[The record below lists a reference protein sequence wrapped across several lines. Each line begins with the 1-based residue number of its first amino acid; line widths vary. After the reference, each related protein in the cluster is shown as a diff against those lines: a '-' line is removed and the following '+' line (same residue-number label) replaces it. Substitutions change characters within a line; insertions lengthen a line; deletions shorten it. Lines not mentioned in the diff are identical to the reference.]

1 MLVYWMLQIWPTS
14 PIEQL
19 AVAAHK
25 VIDSRK
31 THWHLP
37 MLCALVARIEPSIG
51 SSRRHKLAA
60 PLWLSPSAPLA
71 SPSFAQLRLSGTSGR
86 CQSPPGK
93 EPAAAYSRGASPLRA
108 RTDQPSPLSPSQLR
122 LEEMWIKIIFLFFCI
137 VFVIRWRRRVPAY
150 LHFAYY
156 YCI

>member
-31 THWHLP
+31 NPLTSP
-37 MLCALVARIEPSIG
+37 DALCSHRSHRAIDWKQPAAQTGGTV
-51 SSRRHKLAA
+51 A

-71 SPSFAQLRLSGTSGR
+71 SPSSAQLHLSGPSGR
-86 CQSPPGK
+86 CRSHR
-93 EPAAAYSRGASPLRA
+93 ERSLRRPAGEEHLPFR
-108 RTDQPSPLSPSQLR
+108 LR
-122 LEEMWIKIIFLFFCI
+122 LINPPLCPHPSFGSKKCE
-137 VFVIRWRRRVPAY
+137 
-150 LHFAYY
+150 
-156 YCI
+156 